1 LTDSVFA
8 HAALLGL
15 LYAVSIWPQATIHLA
30 DSRSFRTL
38 SGYRLSQYLPELH
51 GAPTHRKQIGKA
63 DPVLAPQEIRS
74 LPDSPDNLHQ
84 TIVTPRGVKL
94 QHDVDLPNLASYAPP
109 LAEQPLKAITR
120 SSELELTGLTPRV
133 ETHAPEIVQAK
144 PQRALPKPNVAQSA
158 PEATAIRRG
167 SALNLAQLLPPVAKP
182 LPGVAPQIV
191 QDKPQRVAPRLQ
203 PAAVQAAPELGS
215 IGRGSPPNV
224 TQLLP
229 PGANAVPAAP
239 QVLAL
244 NAHPADLPVPAAIPE
259 GTRRGAFAASPT
271 GHANATGAPGA
282 GDSPAGGKND
292 AGARINAPAGIS
304 VGASPLPVAA
314 AASPDGPSPK
324 PGAPDPE
331 TRTKLMA
338 AMRPP
343 AIASIPPRPPVA
355 HENTGKPT
363 DLENHIFAGRRS
375 YTLAVNMPNL
385 NSATGSWI
393 IHFVDRDQ
401 GLAPAPIVAPEVLSK
416 FDPAYPIELMRDGV
430 NGAVILTAIIR
441 ADGTVSDIV
450 VARSVDPQLD
460 QNAVQAL
467 SRWVFRPALKNGQAI
482 DLQAVITVP
491 FRTKPAGF

>member
-1 LTDSVFA
+1 
-8 HAALLGL
+8 
-15 LYAVSIWPQATIHLA
+15 
-30 DSRSFRTL
+30 
-38 SGYRLSQYLPELH
+38 
-51 GAPTHRKQIGKA
+51 
-63 DPVLAPQEIRS
+63 
-74 LPDSPDNLHQ
+74 
-84 TIVTPRGVKL
+84 
-94 QHDVDLPNLASYAPP
+94 
-109 LAEQPLKAITR
+109 
-120 SSELELTGLTPRV
+120 
-133 ETHAPEIVQAK
+133 
-144 PQRALPKPNVAQSA
+144 
-158 PEATAIRRG
+158 
-167 SALNLAQLLPPVAKP
+167 VAKP

-191 QDKPQRVAPRLQ
+191 QDKPQRLARRLQ
-203 PAAVQAAPELGS
+203 PGEQPGEVQSAPELGF

-224 TQLLP
+224 AQLLP
-229 PGANAVPAAP
+229 PGANALPAGP

-304 VGASPLPVAA
+304 VGASPLPAA
-314 AASPDGPSPK
+314 AVALPDGPSSRT
-324 PGAPDPE
+324 GASDPE
-331 TRTKLMA
+331 TRSKLMA

-343 AIASIPPRPPVA
+343 VIASIPPRPPVA
-355 HENTGKPT
+355 HENTGKPS

-401 GLAPAPIVAPEVLSK
+401 GLVPAPIVAPEVLSK

-430 NGAVILTAIIR
+430 NGAVILTATIR

-450 VARSVDPQLD
+450 VARGVDPQLD

-482 DLQAVITVP
+482 DLEAVITVP
-491 FRTKPAGF
+491 FRTKHAGF